1 VIRIKLKEVAQAKK
15 MSQRQIFLRSGVDIR
30 TIQRIYKDPFT
41 NITLETL
48 AKLAKVLNVASS
60 DLIEDVDEQPPSLSP
75 SP

>member
-1 VIRIKLKEVAQAKK
+1 

-48 AKLAKVLNVASS
+48 AKLAKVLNVPST
-60 DLIEDVDEQPPSLSP
+60 DLIEDVEE
-75 SP
+75 